1 MFKKSLKYLKIDGL
15 EKICRKSEIVKLIET
30 WSLNRQ
36 RPSTGYFS
44 VTRIKHHGQNM
55 HRRICLGLWFQ
66 RAKRPQGE
74 EAKLKMSSVATK
86 AASLAFTS

>member
-1 MFKKSLKYLKIDGL
+1 MFKKSLKCLKTDELSPHKDGDNKAYRIL
-15 EKICRKSEIVKLIET
+15 EF
-30 WSLNRQ
+30 NRQ

-44 VTRIKHHGQNM
+44 FTGIKHHGQGM

-66 RAKRPQGE
+66 RNKRPQGE
-74 EAKLKMSSVATK
+74 EAKLMVSGVATK